1 MKCAELKEMAEKIH
15 KANELKS
22 RENRI
27 KDSEIDTL
35 NDEIEKVMLNNYD
48 LEMAISK
55 ELELR
60 NKYESEQRRI
70 ANYCND
76 LKSKFNNMQKTIKD
90 YED

>member
-22 RENRI
+22 KENRI
-27 KDSEIDTL
+27 KDNEIDTL

-70 ANYCND
+70 ANYCNA
-76 LKSKFNNMQKTIKD
+76 KD
-90 YED
+90 NKGL